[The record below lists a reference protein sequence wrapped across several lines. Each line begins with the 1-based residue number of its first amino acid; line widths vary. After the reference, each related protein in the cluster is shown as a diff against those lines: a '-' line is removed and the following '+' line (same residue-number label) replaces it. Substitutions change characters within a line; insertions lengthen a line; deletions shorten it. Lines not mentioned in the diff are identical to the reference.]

1 MLHRTIDRD
10 AIRLPPASPAVP
22 GLVRRLWPGDLALV
36 REHLLRLDADSRRS
50 RFTGAVSDAFLEA
63 HAERALLSGGLVLG
77 YRVGDALRGVA
88 ELQMVDDARAEAAF
102 SVETS
107 YRRRGVGAALF
118 RRILL
123 GARNRGARTVHL
135 RCLPH
140 NRAMQAL
147 ARRHGARL
155 VFDGDEMLG
164 EVQTRGPTLASL
176 WEEAFA
182 EGLTLPLAVLD
193 RRPGLPA

>member
-1 MLHRTIDRD
+1 MLHRTIAQDS
-10 AIRLPPASPAVP
+10 IHLPITSWPVP
-22 GLVRRLWPGDLALV
+22 GLVRRLWPGDLALM
-36 REHLLRLDADSRRS
+36 REHLLRLDPDSRRA

-63 HAERALLSGGLVLG
+63 HAERALLSGGLILG
-77 YRVGDALRGVA
+77 YRAGDALRGIA
-88 ELQMVDDARAEAAF
+88 ELQMVDDTRAEAAF
-102 SVETS
+102 SVETA

-140 NRAMQAL
+140 NNAMQAL

-155 VFDGDEMLG
+155 IFDGDEMLG
-164 EVQTRGPTLASL
+164 EVETRSPTLASV

-182 EGLTLPLAVLD
+182 EGLTLPLTILD
-193 RRPGLPA
+193 RRPRLAV

>member
-1 MLHRTIDRD
+1 MLQRTIATDP
-10 AIRLPPASPAVP
+10 IRLPSPSLPAT
-22 GLVRRLWPGDLALV
+22 GIIRRLWPGDVALV
-36 REHLLRLDADSRRS
+36 RDHLLRLDPDSRRS
-50 RFTGAVSDAFLEA
+50 RFTGAVSDAFLETY
-63 HAERALLSGGLVLG
+63 AERALLSDGLVLG
-77 YRVGDALRGVA
+77 YRAGDGLRGVA
-88 ELQMVDDARAEAAF
+88 ELQMVDETRAEAAF
-102 SVETS
+102 SVEAG

-155 VFDGDEMLG
+155 VFDGDEMVG
-164 EVQTRGPTLASL
+164 EVATRGPTPASI

-182 EGLTLPLAVLD
+182 EGLTLPLALLD
-193 RRPGLPA
+193 RRPRLTA